1 MTFVGLDPQAALD
14 LVARF
19 DRAVQDLEQH
29 AQVIEGL
36 FAQAGRDGVQGVRRV
51 LLGRRIPAALP
62 RDAMYDHGT
71 ATPPRVPETLRAAA
85 TIPR

>member
-19 DRAVQDLEQH
+19 DRAVQDLEAH

-36 FAQAGRDGVQGVRRV
+36 FAQAGHPGASGAPGTMRHVAAWAAYRRRDLQK
-51 LLGRRIPAALP
+51 RI
-62 RDAMYDHGT
+62 
-71 ATPPRVPETLRAAA
+71 ETELRSI
-85 TIPR
+85 TFNGQPVYTK